1 LYYRLK
7 VTSVIDQTAYSNV
20 VALKSTEGAGK
31 PYTVSTFVKQHI
43 TVNAAENFQYL
54 LSDINGRTI
63 AAGKGTMG
71 MNMIHLTNQPAG
83 MYVLQLV
90 GPGAKQSERII
101 KQ

>member
-1 LYYRLK
+1 MK

-20 VALKSTEGAGK
+20 VALKSTEGAEK
-31 PYTVSTFVKQHI
+31 RFNVSTFVQQDIKI
-43 TVNAAENFQYL
+43 NAGENYQYL

-63 AAGKGTMG
+63 ATGKGTMG
-71 MNMIHLTNQPAG
+71 MNTVNLSNQPSG

-90 GPGAKQSERII
+90 GPSAKQSERII